1 MSNSVRVKANVGV
14 PAWVGEQI
22 ADTQAAASAALP
34 ATVSAAGALVASATD
49 KATPVDADVV
59 ALSDSAASSVL
70 KKLSWSNI
78 KQAIASFLRGGG
90 LINGATV
97 TNPKIIAN
105 SVDSIPDSLAD
116 QTVLIS
122 ASASQACKIGSQT
135 RPVGT
140 AGTNSDPSAATDATR
155 GVPWAADSA
164 YPNNG
169 IAHVACV
176 VGGYD
181 NICNQEAGTLIGGG
195 HNFLPYNSSG
205 HSVLIGGGANQNA
218 GARSALVGGR
228 NNTIW
233 GGSATSAAGILAG
246 DGNLVSASCSATI
259 GGELCVVAA
268 NASHSGALAGK
279 NCAVNAYYSASLGG
293 WNNTVQSAHGF
304 SLVAGREA
312 KSEAPGSFTFGTKK
326 LVNQGDCQVSLVTSG
341 IRTTST
347 TATALTGPDGSWQ
360 LGSVACAVG
369 VRASL
374 VGVDEATG
382 NMAFYTWDGSVR
394 WDGSTNALVA
404 DSGGSSTTG
413 RNMTQ
418 IYDGIG
424 CSAVAMLAADTGA
437 LRLRVYGKAATNIKW
452 CGRIDA
458 CAVRV

>member
-259 GGELCVVAA
+259 GG
-268 NASHSGALAGK
+268 
-279 NCAVNAYYSASLGG
+279 
-293 WNNTVQSAHGF
+293 
-304 SLVAGREA
+304 
-312 KSEAPGSFTFGTKK
+312 
-326 LVNQGDCQVSLVTSG
+326 VS
-341 IRTTST
+341 
-347 TATALTGPDGSWQ
+347 
-360 LGSVACAVG
+360 
-369 VRASL
+369 
-374 VGVDEATG
+374 
-382 NMAFYTWDGSVR
+382 
-394 WDGSTNALVA
+394 
-404 DSGGSSTTG
+404 
-413 RNMTQ
+413 
-418 IYDGIG
+418 
-424 CSAVAMLAADTGA
+424 
-437 LRLRVYGKAATNIKW
+437 
-452 CGRIDA
+452 
-458 CAVRV
+458 